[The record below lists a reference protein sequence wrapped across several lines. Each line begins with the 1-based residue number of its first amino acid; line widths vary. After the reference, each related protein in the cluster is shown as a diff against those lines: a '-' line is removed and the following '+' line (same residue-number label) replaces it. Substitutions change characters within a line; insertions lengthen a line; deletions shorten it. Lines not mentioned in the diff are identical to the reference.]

1 MMMGHKQQFYLAIK
15 RNGQWE
21 QSLQSPNTAYLR
33 ETAEN
38 WRRLESI
45 DDFEINAF
53 PKGVKV

>member
-1 MMMGHKQQFYLAIK
+1 MGHKQQFYLAIK